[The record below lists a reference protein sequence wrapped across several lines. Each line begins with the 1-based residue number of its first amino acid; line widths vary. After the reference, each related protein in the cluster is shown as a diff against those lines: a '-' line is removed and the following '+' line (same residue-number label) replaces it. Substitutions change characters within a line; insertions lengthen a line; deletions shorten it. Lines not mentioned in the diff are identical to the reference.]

1 MARTYWDWDESELH
15 AGIANI
21 QTQLTL
27 LTGVNWI
34 GVKIDASKGGDSE
47 AADKGGDG
55 DDELAIKVLA
65 DEHQVKA
72 ASDEKPEAEVEGG
85 PVEETALVTEGEDGL
100 VNGNDGTAGATG
112 GAVITG
118 ASVTTVAT
126 MDINEL
132 STTES
137 MFEGD
142 SQHMYEEYTREQL
155 KANIKKVKAKLRE
168 LGVVGPEVDEPVKKR
183 GKLMKGCMR
192 AREEVEPSWEPWKRG
207 KLAAVL

>member
-1 MARTYWDWDESELH
+1 M
-15 AGIANI
+15 
-21 QTQLTL
+21 
-27 LTGVNWI
+27 
-34 GVKIDASKGGDSE
+34 KIDASKGGDSE
-47 AADKGGDG
+47 ADDKGGEG
-55 DDELAIKVLA
+55 DEELAIKVLA
-65 DEHQVKA
+65 DEHQVEA
-72 ASDEKPEAEVEGG
+72 ASDEKPEAEIEGG
-85 PVEETALVTEGEDGL
+85 PVEQTALVTEGEDEI

-112 GAVITG
+112 GAVTSGTIVTAG
-118 ASVTTVAT
+118 ATVTTMAT

-132 STTES
+132 STTDS

-183 GKLMKGCMR
+183 GKLTKGCKR
-192 AREEVEPSWEPWKRG
+192 AREEAEPSWEPWKRG